1 MSTVNRLVNRL
12 AERTRLDAAAIASTG
27 CAHCTPEQRLGLTFA
42 PGDVVVDLV
51 TGQRGVIR
59 AGQSESF
66 LVSPAER

>member
-12 AERTRLDAAAIASTG
+12 AERGRLDAAAIASTS
-27 CAHCTPEQRLGLTFA
+27 CTHCTPEQRLGMTFA

-59 AGQSESF
+59 AGQPETY
-66 LVSPAER
+66 LVPSTKR